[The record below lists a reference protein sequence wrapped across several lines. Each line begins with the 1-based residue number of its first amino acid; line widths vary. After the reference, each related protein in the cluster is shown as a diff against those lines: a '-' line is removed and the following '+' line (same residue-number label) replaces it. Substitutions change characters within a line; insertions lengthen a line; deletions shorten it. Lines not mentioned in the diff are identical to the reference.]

1 MTRYLFVLSAIFFSV
16 GLSAEPYSSGIK
28 MADASS
34 IWRLFLALAVLVALI
49 PLVIW
54 GLKRLQ
60 GLQTKLSKSEIQIV
74 ATQSIGPK
82 EKLVLVE
89 VQGKRLLLGATANS
103 ITCLNEF
110 DSNGNQFADLMS
122 EQLTNEK

>member
-1 MTRYLFVLSAIFFSV
+1 
-16 GLSAEPYSSGIK
+16 

-34 IWRLFLALAVLVALI
+34 IWRLFLALAFLIALI

-60 GLQTKLSKSEIQIV
+60 GLQHKLSKSDIQII
-74 ATQSIGPK
+74 ASQSIGTK
-82 EKLVLVE
+82 EKLILVE
-89 VQGKRLLLGATANS
+89 VQGKRLLLGATAHN

-110 DSNGNQFADLMS
+110 EANGNQFAELMN
-122 EQLTNEK
+122 EQLANEK

>member
-1 MTRYLFVLSAIFFSV
+1 
-16 GLSAEPYSSGIK
+16 

-34 IWRLFLALAVLVALI
+34 IWRLFLALAFLMILI

-60 GLQTKLSKSEIQIV
+60 GLQHKLSKSEIQII
-74 ATQSIGPK
+74 ASQSIGTK
-82 EKLVLVE
+82 EKLILVE
-89 VQGKRLLLGATANS
+89 VQGKRLLLGSTPQS

-110 DSNGNQFADLMS
+110 EANANQFAELMN
-122 EQLTNEK
+122 EQLANEK

>member
-1 MTRYLFVLSAIFFSV
+1 MAFS
-16 GLSAEPYSSGIK
+16 EPYSGGIK

-34 IWRLFLALAVLVALI
+34 IWRVFLALAFLIVLI

-60 GLQTKLSKSEIQIV
+60 GLQHKLSKSEIQII
-74 ATQSIGPK
+74 ASQSIGTK
-82 EKLVLVE
+82 EKLILVE
-89 VQGKRLLLGATANS
+89 VQGKRLLLGATAHS

-110 DSNGNQFADLMS
+110 EANGNQFAELMN
-122 EQLTNEK
+122 EQLANEK